1 MRIKPA
7 ELGIGFGSQD
17 EEAAGLVQGVEAGEV
32 QVGPVHDVEGAGLG
46 QEQVHDLD
54 VVELA
59 IGDVDESRN
68 TAAQVQQGMQLDRR
82 LGLAEVGPREQRQ
95 AEIDGGRIQSV
106 DGVVQLQTEVFVPVE
121 AAGRVDETLG
131 EVGVDAPVPNLIGVG
146 QGVARDATTDDH
158 VIELG
163 GLCAQAGLDIAQ
175 AFPVGDLGEG
185 HAAILIRT
193 SEPLDLA
200 VAAVALHA
208 TPKGVPWQMIHDL
221 REDQPSRIHAPPPT
235 AVQPGQE
242 SGDIRSPH
250 SSR

>member
-1 MRIKPA
+1 MVRAGSVKLLVRKTRVLPRFAVVELDAPKLVGIAGRGRDTGEDNGLIANDPGRPVGRMRIKPA

-68 TAAQVQQGMQLDRR
+68 SAAQVQQGMQLDRR

-121 AAGRVDETLG
+121 A
-131 EVGVDAPVPNLIGVG
+131 
-146 QGVARDATTDDH
+146 
-158 VIELG
+158 G
-163 GLCAQAGLDIAQ
+163 GPCG
-175 AFPVGDLGEG
+175 
-185 HAAILIRT
+185 
-193 SEPLDLA
+193 
-200 VAAVALHA
+200 
-208 TPKGVPWQMIHDL
+208 
-221 REDQPSRIHAPPPT
+221 
-235 AVQPGQE
+235 
-242 SGDIRSPH
+242 
-250 SSR
+250 